1 MATFNDVFVLLVG
14 KAVDGGNKKEVKGK
28 GSFKKS
34 SKFANVIMASKK
46 MSTAKKT
53 PNTSST
59 SSIFDGEMLPDEEL
73 TNRFYFFLDIFNAH
87 NKGMWDKI
95 REGQPCKVNSG
106 VLNVIK

>member
-1 MATFNDVFVLLVG
+1 MSTRNYVFVLLVG

-53 PNTSST
+53 PKTSST
-59 SSIFDGEMLPDEEL
+59 SSIFDGEMLPDEDL
-73 TNRFYFFLDIFNAH
+73 PNRFNSFLFSSLILPKECGIKLGNVRCEGKDSGL
-87 NKGMWDKI
+87 KG
-95 REGQPCKVNSG
+95 EY
-106 VLNVIK
+106 